1 MRVVAK
7 IGTSSI
13 TDQLGV
19 IDTGVI
25 DTMCDQLAALRAAG
39 HEVVLVSS
47 GAVSAGVSALGL
59 SARPTDMPTL
69 QAISAAGQSRL
80 MGTYNRSLGRHGL
93 VAAQVLLV
101 PHDFVD
107 RRQYL
112 HARQTLVRLMEL
124 GCVPIVNENDAI
136 AADELRFGDNDRIA
150 TLVAHNVAADLL
162 VLLTDLPGLYT
173 ADPRT
178 DPSASLIEVVPAD
191 DPLLSVVA
199 TASGS
204 NRGSGGMASKLSA
217 ARMASWAGVRAVIA
231 QASRP
236 NVLME
241 AVDGNVVG
249 TTFLPSSRNLPARKL
264 WIGFASEVEGALV
277 VDDGARAAL
286 VERGTSLLPAGVVE
300 VIGEF
305 EEGDVVDVRD
315 STGVTIAR
323 GIALSDSNVMSR
335 NKGRRTTDLPPE
347 VAHEAIHRDDLLLL
361 SPRT

>member
-7 IGTSSI
+7 IGTSSL

-19 IDTGVI
+19 IDVAVI
-25 DTMCDQLAALRAAG
+25 DAMCDQLASLRRDG
-39 HEVVLVSS
+39 HEVILVSS
-47 GAVSAGVSALGL
+47 GAVSAGVAALGL

-80 MGTYNRSLGRHGL
+80 METYNRSLGRHGL

-112 HARQTLVRLMEL
+112 HARQTLVRLLEL
-124 GCVPIVNENDAI
+124 GCIPVVNENDAI

-162 VLLTDLPGLYT
+162 VLLTDMPGLYT

-178 DPSASLIEVVPAD
+178 DPSATLIDTVPAD
-191 DPLLSVVA
+191 DPLLSVAA
-199 TASGS
+199 TKSGS
-204 NRGSGGMASKLSA
+204 TRGSGGMASKLSA

-231 QASRP
+231 SSGRP
-236 NVLME
+236 NVLVD
-241 AVDGNVVG
+241 AVGGQSVG

-264 WIGFASEVEGALV
+264 WIGFATNIEGALV
-277 VDDGARAAL
+277 VDDGAKRAL
-286 VERGTSLLPAGVVE
+286 LERGTSLLPAGIVDVAGNFDTGDVVE
-300 VIGEF
+300 V
-305 EEGDVVDVRD
+305 RD
-315 STGVTIAR
+315 QQGMAIAR
-323 GIALSDSNVMSR
+323 GMVLSDSEVLR
-335 NKGRRTTDLPPE
+335 AIKGKRTSDLPLYI
-347 VAHEAIHRDDLLLL
+347 AHEAIHRDDLLVL
-361 SPRT
+361 S